1 VGYGNSLYRL
11 RGILGMGLGGVNMKF
26 LRYIGVIS
34 LSILP
39 LALYFRFVMDL
50 DMNQYS
56 FPVMFGLGVVLI
68 IFSEIVQY
76 RIKK

>member
-1 VGYGNSLYRL
+1 
-11 RGILGMGLGGVNMKF
+11 MKF

-34 LSILP
+34 ISILP

-50 DMNQYS
+50 DMNKYS

-68 IFSEIVQY
+68 IFSEIAQY
-76 RIKK
+76 RIKR